1 MRNVMVDLETLDKT
15 PTSVIVSIGAVKFDA
30 SGISEDTFYSVVDI
44 QSCID
49 LGLTISGDT
58 IAWWMGQSE
67 QARAVFKAKGD
78 PLAKALIDFAKWVP
92 KGAKVWGNGASF
104 DNTILANAYG
114 AISVRQ
120 PWDFW
125 NDRCFRTVASFSPLK
140 RVNSGVAHNALD
152 DARSQAEHLLK
163 IAPWACGA

>member
-1 MRNVMVDLETLDKT
+1 MRNVMVDLETLDNK
-15 PTSVIVSIGAVKFDA
+15 PTSLIVSIGAVKFADT
-30 SGISEDTFYSVVDI
+30 ISEDAFYRVVDI

-67 QARAVFKAKGD
+67 QAQAVFKAKGD
-78 PLAKALIDFAKWVP
+78 PIYQVLTDFAAWLP
-92 KGAKVWGNGASF
+92 KGAKLWGNGAAF
-104 DNTILANAYG
+104 DNAILANAYR
-114 AISVRQ
+114 AAHIRQ

-125 NDRCFRTVASFSPLK
+125 NDRCFRTVASFSPAK
-140 RVNSGVAHNALD
+140 KVNNGVAHNALD
-152 DARSQAEHLLK
+152 DARTQAEHLIN

>member
-15 PTSVIVSIGAVKFDA
+15 ATSVIVSVGAVKFDA
-30 SGISEDTFYSVVDI
+30 SGISENTFYQVVDI

-58 IAWWMGQSE
+58 IAWWMKQSA
-67 QARAVFKAKGD
+67 QARAVFQAKGD
-78 PLAKALIDFAKWVP
+78 PLAKVLVEFGEWLP
-92 KGAKVWGNGASF
+92 EGAKVWGNGASF
-104 DNTILANAYG
+104 DNAILANAYG
-114 AISVRQ
+114 VLKVPQ

-125 NDRCFRTVASFSPLK
+125 NDRCFRTVAAFAPAK
-140 RVNSGVAHNALD
+140 KVNKGIAHNALD
-152 DARSQAEHLLK
+152 DARSQAEHLIK